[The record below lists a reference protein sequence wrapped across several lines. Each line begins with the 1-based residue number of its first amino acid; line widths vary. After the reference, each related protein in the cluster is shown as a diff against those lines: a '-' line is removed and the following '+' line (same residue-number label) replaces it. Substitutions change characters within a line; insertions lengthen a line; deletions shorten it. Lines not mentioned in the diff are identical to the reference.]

1 MILRGHRQPGGRDE
15 RSSESE
21 VADPV
26 EGGGAAGFAPVTDLA
41 ALNEFRGKEQHALV
55 KKLSLVNQADQLAG
69 RSVCLVIGDQD
80 QRVGTKHAIDLATR
94 LTAASLKKQVP
105 SRGLSDEGKS
115 LKKAIGHCET
125 TEWTVVSY

>member
-1 MILRGHRQPGGRDE
+1 MINTIGSLATNLPPVVTFAF
-15 RSSESE
+15 RSI
-21 VADPV
+21 
-26 EGGGAAGFAPVTDLA
+26 
-41 ALNEFRGKEQHALV
+41 
-55 KKLSLVNQADQLAG
+55 
-69 RSVCLVIGDQD
+69 CLVIGDQD